1 VSASGHSTSNGDR
14 FYTDNGS
21 SNGQFSENSS
31 GALSHHGGSSISS
44 PDRESIG
51 ANKEVLSELDVYA
64 NSRYEAMLLREDTK
78 NTNWLHSVDDK
89 SDQSPVFDHRL
100 EPLPEPFNPL

>member
-78 NTNWLHSVDDK
+78 NMNWLHSVDDK
-89 SDQSPVFDHRL
+89 SDQIPVFDHRF
-100 EPLPEPFNPL
+100 EPLPEPFSPL